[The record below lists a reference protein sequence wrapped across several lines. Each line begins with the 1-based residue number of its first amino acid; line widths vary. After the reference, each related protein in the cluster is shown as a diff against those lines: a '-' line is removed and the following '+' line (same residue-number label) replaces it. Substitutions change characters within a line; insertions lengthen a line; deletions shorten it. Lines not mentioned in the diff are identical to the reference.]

1 MNNRLELHEILKTI
15 VGSSH
20 VYFQPPESLMMVY
33 PCIVYSLAD
42 VSINYADNI
51 PYKNMRSYEITAITK
66 DPDND
71 YIEQMLATFKY
82 CRYNRRFVNDNLYHD
97 VFTLYF

>member
-1 MNNRLELHEILKTI
+1 MNNRLLLHEILKTLI
-15 VGSSH
+15 DSH
-20 VYFQPPESLMMVY
+20 QVYFQPPESLRMVY

-42 VSINYADNI
+42 VSITYADNI
-51 PYKNMRSYEITAITK
+51 SYNDMRSYEVTFITK

-71 YIEQMLATFKY
+71 YIDKMLSTFKY